1 MNEAQDVKTTTTQAR
16 GETRGETRGEKPEGP
31 AHSEYAVAPDVD
43 IYEDAE
49 GICVQADMP
58 GVSKDRLEI
67 EVNKDAL
74 TVEGDARIDMPDGL
88 EALWADVRS
97 TRYRRTFVLSAEL
110 DTSRVDAKRKD
121 GVLSIRIPKRA
132 EAKPRRIEVTVV

>member
-1 MNEAQDVKTTTTQAR
+1 MNEQQDVTKTITENRA
-16 GETRGETRGEKPEGP
+16 PEQP
-31 AHSEYAVAPDVD
+31 EFTLAPDVD
-43 IYEDAE
+43 IYEDEE

-58 GVSKDRLEI
+58 GVSRDRLEI

-74 TVEGDARIDMPDGL
+74 TIEGQAKIDMPEGI
-88 EALWADVRS
+88 EALWADIQS

-110 DTSRVDAKRKD
+110 DTEKVDAKLRD

-132 EAKPRRIEVTVV
+132 EAKPRKIEVTTG